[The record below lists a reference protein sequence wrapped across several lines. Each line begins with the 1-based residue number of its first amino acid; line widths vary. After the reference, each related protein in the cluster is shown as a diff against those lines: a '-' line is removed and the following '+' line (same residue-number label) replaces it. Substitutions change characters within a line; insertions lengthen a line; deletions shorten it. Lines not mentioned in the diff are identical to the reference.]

1 MNRKLTIGTGTIDS
15 LRAFQAGCPEGPLHE
30 MLTRIVEAP
39 QVYKNTD
46 SILGEFRTT
55 LKACKKYTPLEKEAL
70 CTSLEAVMDI
80 LRMEGSD
87 GMLENYLHGILL

>member
-1 MNRKLTIGTGTIDS
+1 MNRKLTIGTGTVEG
-15 LRAFQAGCPEGPLHE
+15 LRTFQADCPEGPLHE
-30 MLTRIVEAP
+30 MLARIVEAP
-39 QVYKNTD
+39 QVYTNTD

-70 CTSLEAVMDI
+70 CTSLERVMEI

>member
-1 MNRKLTIGTGTIDS
+1 MNRKLTIGTPTVDQ
-15 LRAFQAGCPEGPLHE
+15 LVVFQDACAEAPVKEL
-30 MLTRIVEAP
+30 LARIVQAP
-39 QVYKNTD
+39 QLYTNTD

-70 CTSLEAVMDI
+70 CTSLETIMEI

-87 GMLENYLHGILL
+87 GMLENYLHGISL

>member
-1 MNRKLTIGTGTIDS
+1 MNRKLTIGTPTIEKLKALQTD
-15 LRAFQAGCPEGPLHE
+15 FPEGPVFDLVG
-30 MLTRIVEAP
+30 RITEAP
-39 QVYKNTD
+39 QVYTTTD

-55 LKACKKYTPLEKEAL
+55 LKACKKYSPEDKASL
-70 CTSLEAVMDI
+70 CTALETIMEI

>member
-1 MNRKLTIGTGTIDS
+1 MNRKLTIGTPTVDQLRS
-15 LRAFQAGCPEGPLHE
+15 LQGECPEGPLHE
-30 MLTRIVEAP
+30 MLARIVQAP
-39 QVYKNTD
+39 QVYTNTD

-70 CTSLEAVMDI
+70 CTSLETVMAI

-87 GMLENYLHGILL
+87 GMLDNYLHGISL